1 MDHTEKI
8 LQTINCFFA
17 SATAFFFGKDL
28 ISAFK
33 LLLAL
38 IVFDYITG
46 VLAAA
51 IDHKLSSK
59 TGFKGIIKKVM
70 ILILVSVAHLVDV
83 YMVGQGN
90 LFMMAVCVFFVSN
103 EGMSIIENA
112 SRVLGEKTIPKKLA
126 KYFKDLYTKNTEEED
141 KQEETE
147 KEDNNDEETWN

>member
-17 SATAFFFGKDL
+17 SATAFLFGKDL

-38 IVFDYITG
+38 IIFDYITG

-59 TGFKGIIKKVM
+59 AGFRGIIKKVM
-70 ILILVSVAHLVDV
+70 ILILVSVGHLVDV

-112 SRVLGEKTIPKKLA
+112 SRVLGEKAIPKKLA
-126 KYFKDLYTKNTEEED
+126 RYFKDLYSKNTEED
-141 KQEETE
+141 KKEETE
-147 KEDNNDEETWN
+147 KEENNDEETRN